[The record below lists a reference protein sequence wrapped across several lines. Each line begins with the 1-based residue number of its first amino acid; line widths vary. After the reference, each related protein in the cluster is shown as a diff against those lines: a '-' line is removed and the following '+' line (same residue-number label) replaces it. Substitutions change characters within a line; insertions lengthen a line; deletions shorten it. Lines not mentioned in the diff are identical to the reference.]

1 MKKSKDGQPPYL
13 SERWRGPGTPRL
25 LLVDDDDV
33 MRRSSVR
40 FLARA
45 GFEVISVGSGAEA
58 LEAVDAGIR
67 VDVAVVDLE
76 MPGMDG
82 IELLRALRTRR
93 PELPMGLWSAS
104 QRLEGLS
111 DEELGLAWFVKPKM
125 RPIGELVQAV
135 CQAVYGARTPYESD
149 DGSRSAPSNGG
160 NGSNGSRNGNGEPE
174 ARSPMES
181 GIFGSAR
188 APAEDGRER
197 LSTATAG
204 R

>member
-1 MKKSKDGQPPYL
+1 MKKPKDRNPPYL

-45 GFEVISVGSGAEA
+45 GFEVVSVGSGAEA
-58 LEAVDAGIR
+58 LELIDDEATRI
-67 VDVAVVDLE
+67 DVAVVDLE

-82 IELLRALRTRR
+82 IQLMRKLRQRQ
-93 PELPMGLWSAS
+93 PDLPMGLWSAS
-104 QRLEGLS
+104 QRLEELS
-111 DEELGLAWFVKPKM
+111 DEELALAWFVKPKM

-149 DGSRSAPSNGG
+149 GGGRSAERDGQ
-160 NGSNGSRNGNGEPE
+160 NGSNGSGGGNGAPE
-174 ARSPMES
+174 ARPPVRS
-181 GIFGSAR
+181 GVYGSAV
-188 APAEDGRER
+188 AA
-197 LSTATAG
+197 AAV
-204 R
+204 

>member
-1 MKKSKDGQPPYL
+1 MKKPKDPKPPYL

-45 GFEVISVGSGAEA
+45 GFEVVAVGSGAEA
-58 LEAVDAGIR
+58 LALIEDQRI
-67 VDVAVVDLE
+67 DVAVVDLE

-82 IELLRALRTRR
+82 IQLMRRLRERQ
-93 PELPMGLWSAS
+93 PDLPMGLWSAS
-104 QRLEGLS
+104 QRLEELS
-111 DEELGLAWFVKPKM
+111 DEELALAWFVKAKM

-149 DGSRSAPSNGG
+149 DGGRQIGGDGDGSG
-160 NGSNGSRNGNGEPE
+160 NGAGNGNGAPQ
-174 ARSPMES
+174 ARQPMES
-181 GIFGSAR
+181 GFYGSA
-188 APAEDGRER
+188 PA
-197 LSTATAG
+197 AAAG
-204 R
+204 